1 MNHKYYIIQSSN
13 GNVDIVSE
21 WNDLNSAIV
30 AYHDRCKVLW
40 NAKDVIEGYVEIVYS
55 AGLNVVS
62 GYKET
67 ITHAVEPELTKY
79 TEITDTNAKAEA
91 DVTYY
96 VLIDNQYVEDTGV
109 NVGDRVFGKY
119 VMAE

>member
-13 GNVDIVSE
+13 GNVTIVSE

-40 NAKDVIEGYVEIVYS
+40 NASDVIEGYVEIVYS
-55 AGLNVVS
+55 AGLDVVS

-67 ITHAVEPELTKY
+67 IKHAVEPET
-79 TEITDTNAKAEA
+79 TEE
-91 DVTYY
+91 
-96 VLIDNQYVEDTGV
+96 
-109 NVGDRVFGKY
+109 
-119 VMAE
+119 